1 MLLHRPVRPPIAMH
15 ATVEVDKGRVA
26 VGEGVVP
33 DAVQTTAFGH
43 RKREHDVDF

>member
-1 MLLHRPVRPPIAMH
+1 MLLHCPVRAPIAVH

-26 VGEGVVP
+26 VGEGVMP

-43 RKREHDVDF
+43 RRGHDVDF